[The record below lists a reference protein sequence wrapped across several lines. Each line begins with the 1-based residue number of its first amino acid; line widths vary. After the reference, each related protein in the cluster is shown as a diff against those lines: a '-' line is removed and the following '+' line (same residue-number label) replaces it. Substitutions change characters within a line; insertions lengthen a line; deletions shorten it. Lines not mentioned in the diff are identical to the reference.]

1 MLFKLA
7 WRSLLARRVSV
18 LLTVL
23 MMTVSIFVLLSV
35 ETIRYQAKDSFT
47 KTVSGVDLIVGAR
60 TGQVN
65 LLLYSVF
72 HIGVPTNNISWQS
85 YQEIVSHPSVAWNI
99 PISLGD
105 SHRGYRVIGTSTDFF
120 EFYRFGNKQS
130 LQFQHG
136 KAFDDHFDA
145 VIGSEVAKQLGYQI
159 DDAIVLAHG
168 IASTSFSKHDDHPF
182 RISGILAATGTPVDQ
197 SVYVSLQGIEA
208 IHVNW
213 QGGVRLPG
221 AVTPKVEDLQP
232 KTITAF
238 MLGLNSRVQTFN
250 LQRQINEYRQ
260 EPLQAIL
267 PGATLMSL
275 WSMLSSVE
283 QLLLLIASLVLLG
296 ALIGMANM
304 LLVSMR
310 ERRHELSVLRALGYR
325 PGFLFTL
332 LQIEAMLIS
341 LAAAFTAFISLQLSM
356 YVLKDWLLQE
366 YGILLTRLSVL
377 NEFLYMLPIVMI
389 ASFMVALIPAISAYR
404 QGLHQQL
411 NL

>member
-7 WRSLLARRVSV
+7 WKSLMARRVSV

-47 KTVSGVDLIVGAR
+47 KTVSEVDLIVGAR

-85 YQEIVSHPSVAWNI
+85 YQEIASRPAVAWTI

-105 SHRGYRVIGTSTDFF
+105 SHQGYRVVGTSTDFF
-120 EFYRFGNKQS
+120 EFFRFGNKQS

-136 KAFDDHFDA
+136 NTFGTAFGA
-145 VIGSEVAKQLGYQI
+145 VVGSEVARQLGYQVG
-159 DDAIVLAHG
+159 DAVILSHG
-168 IASTSFSKHDDHPF
+168 IASTSFSQHDDKPF
-182 RISGILAATGTPVDQ
+182 NITGILAPTGTPVDQ

-208 IHVNW
+208 IHANW
-213 QGGVRLPG
+213 QGGVKIPG
-221 AVTPKVEDLQP
+221 AAKPDLENLQP
-232 KTITAF
+232 EAITAF
-238 MLGLNSRVQTFN
+238 MLGLNSRIQTFN
-250 LQRQINEYRQ
+250 LQRQINEYPQ

-283 QLLLLIASLVLLG
+283 QILLLIASLVLLG

-325 PGFLFTL
+325 PGFLFAL
-332 LQIEAMLIS
+332 LQIEALLIS
-341 LAAAFTAFISLQLSM
+341 FVAAVAAFISLQSSM
-356 YVLKDWLLQE
+356 YGLKDWLLQE
-366 YGILLTRLSVL
+366 YGVLLTRLSIL
-377 NEFLYMLPIVMI
+377 NEFMFMLPIVLL
-389 ASFMVALIPAISAYR
+389 ASFVVALIPAITAYR

>member
-7 WRSLLARRVSV
+7 WKSLLARRVSV
-18 LLTVL
+18 LLTIL

-35 ETIRYQAKDSFT
+35 ETIRHQAKDSFS

-85 YQEIVSHPSVAWNI
+85 YQEIASHSAVAWSI

-105 SHRGYRVIGTSTDFF
+105 SHRGYRVIGTTDEFF
-120 EFYRFGNKQS
+120 DKFRFGNKQA
-130 LQFQHG
+130 LTFRDG
-136 KAFDDHFDA
+136 IPFAGHFDA
-145 VIGSEVAKQLGYQI
+145 VIGAEVARQTGYQVE
-159 DDAIVLAHG
+159 DEIVLSHG
-168 IASTSFSKHDDHPF
+168 IASTSFSQHDDHPF
-182 RISGILAATGTPVDQ
+182 TITGILAPTGTPVDQ
-197 SVYVSLQGIEA
+197 SIYVSLQGIEA
-208 IHVNW
+208 IHFNW
-213 QGGVRLPG
+213 QGGVRMPG
-221 AVTPKVEDLQP
+221 NAMPEAEDLQP
-232 KTITAF
+232 QTITAF
-238 MLGLNSRVQTFN
+238 MLGLNSRIQTFN

-275 WSMLSSVE
+275 WTMLSSVE
-283 QLLLLIASLVLLG
+283 QVLLLIASLVLLG

-325 PGFLFTL
+325 PGFLFLL

-341 LAAAFTAFISLQLSM
+341 LMAALTAFISLQLSM
-356 YVLKDWLLQE
+356 FLLKDWLLEQ
-366 YGILLTRLSVL
+366 YGILLTRLSIVD
-377 NEFLYMLPIVMI
+377 EFLFMLPIVLL
-389 ASFMVALIPAISAYR
+389 ASFVVALIPAISAYR

>member
-7 WRSLLARRVSV
+7 WKSLMARRVSV

-47 KTVSGVDLIVGAR
+47 KTVSEVDLIVGAR

-85 YQEIVSHPSVAWNI
+85 YQEIASRPAVAWTI

-105 SHRGYRVIGTSTDFF
+105 SHQGYRVVGTSTDFF
-120 EFYRFGNKQS
+120 EFFRFGNKQS

-136 KAFDDHFDA
+136 NTFGTAFGT
-145 VIGSEVAKQLGYQI
+145 VVGSEVARQLGYQVG
-159 DDAIVLAHG
+159 DAIILSHG
-168 IASTSFSKHDDHPF
+168 IASTSFSQHDDKPF
-182 RISGILAATGTPVDQ
+182 NITGILAPTGTPVDQ

-208 IHVNW
+208 IHANW
-213 QGGVRLPG
+213 QGGVKIPG
-221 AVTPKVEDLQP
+221 AAKPDLENLQP
-232 KTITAF
+232 EAITAF
-238 MLGLNSRVQTFN
+238 MLGLNSRIQTFN
-250 LQRQINEYRQ
+250 LQRQINEYPQ

-283 QLLLLIASLVLLG
+283 QILLLIASLVLLG

-325 PGFLFTL
+325 PGFLFAL
-332 LQIEAMLIS
+332 LQIEALLIS
-341 LAAAFTAFISLQLSM
+341 FVAAVAAFISLQLSM
-356 YVLKDWLLQE
+356 YGLKDWLLQE
-366 YGILLTRLSVL
+366 YGVLLTRLSIL
-377 NEFLYMLPIVMI
+377 NEFMFMLPIVLL
-389 ASFMVALIPAISAYR
+389 ASFVVALIPAITAYR

>member
-7 WRSLLARRVSV
+7 WKSLLARRVSV

-72 HIGVPTNNISWQS
+72 HIGVPTNNVSWQS
-85 YQEIVSHPSVAWNI
+85 YQEFATNPSVAWSI

-105 SHRGYRVIGTSTDFF
+105 SHRGYRVVGTSTDFF
-120 EFYRFGNKQS
+120 EFFRFGNKQA
-130 LQFQHG
+130 LTFQHG
-136 KAFDDHFDA
+136 KAFDEHFDA
-145 VIGSEVAKQLGYQI
+145 VIGSEIAKQLGYQV

-168 IASTSFSKHDDHPF
+168 IASTSFSNHDDHPF
-182 RISGILAATGTPVDQ
+182 KITGILAPTGTPVDQ
-197 SVYVSLQGIEA
+197 SVYVSLEGIEA
-208 IHVNW
+208 IHFNW
-213 QGGVRLPG
+213 QGGVRMPG
-221 AVTPKVEDLQP
+221 TATPEAADLQP

-238 MLGLNSRVQTFN
+238 MLGLNSRIQTFN

-275 WSMLSSVE
+275 WTMLSSVE

-325 PGFLFTL
+325 PGFLFAL
-332 LQIEAMLIS
+332 LQLEAMLIS

-366 YGILLTRLSVL
+366 YGILLTRLSII
-377 NEFLYMLPIVMI
+377 NEFLFMLPIVLI
-389 ASFMVALIPAISAYR
+389 ASFLVALIPAISAYR

>member
-1 MLFKLA
+1 
-7 WRSLLARRVSV
+7 
-18 LLTVL
+18 
-23 MMTVSIFVLLSV
+23 
-35 ETIRYQAKDSFT
+35 
-47 KTVSGVDLIVGAR
+47 
-60 TGQVN
+60 
-65 LLLYSVF
+65 
-72 HIGVPTNNISWQS
+72 VPTNNISWQS
-85 YQEIVSHPSVAWNI
+85 YQDIASRSSVAWTI

-120 EFYRFGNKQS
+120 EFFHFGNKQS
-130 LQFQHG
+130 LEFKQG

-145 VIGSEVAKQLGYQI
+145 VIGSEVAKQLGYQV
-159 DDAIVLAHG
+159 DDAIVLSHG
-168 IASTSFSKHDDHPF
+168 IADTSFSKHDDKPF
-182 RISGILAATGTPVDQ
+182 QITGILAPTGTPVDQ

-208 IHVNW
+208 IHANW
-213 QGGVRLPG
+213 QGGVKIPG
-221 AVTPKVEDLQP
+221 TTTPNVENLQP
-232 KTITAF
+232 QAITAF
-238 MLGLNSRVQTFN
+238 MLGLNSRIQTFN
-250 LQRQINEYRQ
+250 LQRQINEYQQ

-325 PGFLFTL
+325 PGFLFCL
-332 LQIEAMLIS
+332 LQLEALLIS
-341 LAAAFTAFISLQLSM
+341 LVAAVGAFISLQLSM

-366 YGILLTRLSVL
+366 YGILLTRLSIL
-377 NEFLYMLPIVMI
+377 NEFLFMLPMVML
-389 ASFMVALIPAISAYR
+389 ASFLVALIPAVSAYR

>member
-7 WRSLLARRVSV
+7 WKSLLARHVSV
-18 LLTVL
+18 LLTIL

-85 YQEIVSHPSVAWNI
+85 YQEIASQPAVAWTI

-105 SHRGYRVIGTSTDFF
+105 SHKGYRVIGTSTDFF
-120 EFYRFGNKQS
+120 EFFRFGNKQP
-130 LQFQHG
+130 LEFQQG

-145 VIGSEVAKQLGYQI
+145 VIGSEVAKQLGYQV
-159 DDAIVLAHG
+159 DDAIVLSHG
-168 IASTSFSKHDDHPF
+168 IANTSFSNHDDNPF
-182 RISGILAATGTPVDQ
+182 KITGILAPTGTPVDQ
-197 SVYVSLQGIEA
+197 SIYVSLQGIEA
-208 IHVNW
+208 IHANW
-213 QGGVRLPG
+213 QGGVQIPG
-221 AVTPKVEDLQP
+221 RATPNVKDLQP
-232 KTITAF
+232 QAITAF
-238 MLGLNSRVQTFN
+238 MLGLNSRIQTFN
-250 LQRQINEYRQ
+250 LQRQINEYQQ
-260 EPLQAIL
+260 EPLLAIL

-325 PGFLFTL
+325 PSFLFAL
-332 LQIEAMLIS
+332 LQIEALLIS

-366 YGILLTRLSVL
+366 YGILLTRLSII
-377 NEFLYMLPIVMI
+377 NEFMFMLPMVLI
-389 ASFMVALIPAISAYR
+389 ASFVVALIPAITAYR

>member
-7 WRSLLARRVSV
+7 WKSLMARRVSV

-47 KTVSGVDLIVGAR
+47 KTVSEVDLIVGAR

-85 YQEIVSHPSVAWNI
+85 YQEIASRPAVAWTI

-105 SHRGYRVIGTSTDFF
+105 SHQGYRVVGTSTDFF
-120 EFYRFGNKQS
+120 EFFRFGNKQS

-136 KAFDDHFDA
+136 NTFGTAFDA
-145 VIGSEVAKQLGYQI
+145 VVGSEVARQLGYQVG
-159 DDAIVLAHG
+159 DAVILSHG
-168 IASTSFSKHDDHPF
+168 IASTSFSQHDDKPF
-182 RISGILAATGTPVDQ
+182 NITGILAPTGTPVDQ

-208 IHVNW
+208 IHANW
-213 QGGVRLPG
+213 QGGVKIPG
-221 AVTPKVEDLQP
+221 AAKPDLENLQP
-232 KTITAF
+232 KAITAF
-238 MLGLNSRVQTFN
+238 MLGLNSRIQTFN
-250 LQRQINEYRQ
+250 LQRQINEYPQ

-283 QLLLLIASLVLLG
+283 QILLLIASLVLLG

-325 PGFLFTL
+325 PGFLFAL
-332 LQIEAMLIS
+332 LQIEALLIS
-341 LAAAFTAFISLQLSM
+341 FVAAVAAFISLQLSM
-356 YVLKDWLLQE
+356 YGLKDWLLQE
-366 YGILLTRLSVL
+366 YGVLLTRLSIL
-377 NEFLYMLPIVMI
+377 NEFMFMLPIVLL
-389 ASFMVALIPAISAYR
+389 ASFVVALIPAITAYR